1 MGPGKQGGME
11 IRPTADRA
19 RESLFNILGWECLE
33 NALVLDLFA
42 GTGALGLEALSRGA
56 RAAVFVDHSPLALD
70 LIQKNIMATG
80 SSEQAHVVRHDLS
93 KGLFFWRRLGPAL
106 LSGTGQ
112 APQFDLI
119 FLDPPYRQGH
129 CQTLLTSLLAEGL
142 AGELTRIVF
151 EDDSREHLPE
161 TVGPLQLFDQR
172 AYGDTGF
179 WLYRMACDGERT
191 TL

>member
-1 MGPGKQGGME
+1 MD

-19 RESLFNILGWECLE
+19 RESLFNILGRECLE
-33 NALVLDLFA
+33 DALVLDLFA

-56 RAAVFVDHSPLALD
+56 RTAVFVDHSPLALD
-70 LIQKNIMATG
+70 LIHKNIMNTG

-93 KGLFFWRRLGPAL
+93 KGLFFWRRLGRTVV
-106 LSGTGQ
+106 GEGGQ

-129 CQTLLTSLLAEGL
+129 CATLLTGLLAEGL
-142 AGELTRIVF
+142 VGKLTRLVF

-161 TVGPLQLFDQR
+161 AVGALRLYDQR

-179 WLYRMACDGERT
+179 WLYRMEGEGGQARGQH
-191 TL
+191 